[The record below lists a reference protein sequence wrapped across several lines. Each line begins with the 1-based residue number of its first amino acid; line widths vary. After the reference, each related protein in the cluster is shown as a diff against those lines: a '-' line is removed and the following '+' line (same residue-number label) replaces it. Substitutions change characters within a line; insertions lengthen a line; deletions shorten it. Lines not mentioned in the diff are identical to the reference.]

1 MMRLETDPANWDDER
16 RPLLGGIPPIVL
28 PKIPSEANFT
38 FSAIMV
44 CAFLAAFDITVV
56 AAIYS
61 VMSYFPKKIL

>member
-1 MMRLETDPANWDDER
+1 MPSETYAPANWDDER
-16 RPLLGGIPPIVL
+16 RPLLDGIPSIVL
-28 PKIPSEANFT
+28 PKFPSEANFT

-44 CAFLAAFDITVV
+44 CGFLAAFDITVV